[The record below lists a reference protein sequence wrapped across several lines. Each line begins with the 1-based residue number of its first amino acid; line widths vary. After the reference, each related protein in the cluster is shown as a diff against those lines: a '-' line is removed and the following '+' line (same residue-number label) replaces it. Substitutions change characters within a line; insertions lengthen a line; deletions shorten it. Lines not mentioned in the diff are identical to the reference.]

1 MKGKL
6 LLAVFLVIFVANSL
20 ITVLKADGTIS
31 DVVINNGT
39 ISWNSPPM
47 YVNGQTYIPL
57 KESASHLQLAAS
69 FDVKTMNATILYGEN
84 ELKLRLD
91 NDIACLNGKFV
102 QLSSP
107 MKIINNTIMIPIDS
121 YKHLGMTL
129 VTKNNTLLLFSPT
142 DGKII
147 YKVVSGDSLWRISV
161 LFGVTVDYIKQLNN
175 LKDNTIYIGQ
185 PLAVKLTDSTFRTDF
200 DAISSNASLFTLP
213 SFQSPVKGYITSG
226 TAIKVIGKSE
236 SWYKVITPK
245 GEGYQYK
252 SSVSINQSI
261 LDTAPNSTYFDKI
274 IPVDTSM
281 NTIEYT
287 TYIVVSGDNL
297 WSISERVGLPV
308 NELAQANGLSTS
320 SVLYIGQVLKVPVH
334 KIAIKNV
341 KGSQYGEML
350 DWYKEGQYV
359 IPINAIG
366 KLTDIGTGISFF
378 IKRTMGASHSDTET
392 VTYSDTTIMKNVFGG
407 SWSWNSRPM
416 VLEING
422 RKIAVSV
429 NGMPHAGVDG
439 VPMNQI
445 VSNRSGNYGTG
456 PNYDRIAG
464 NGMDG
469 HFDMYVLNGR
479 RHMDNKIDADNQR
492 MVSLAG
498 GLQ

>member
-6 LLAVFLVIFVANSL
+6 LLAVILVIFVANSL
-20 ITVLKADGTIS
+20 ITVLKAEGTTS
-31 DVVINNGT
+31 DIVINNGI
-39 ISWNSPPM
+39 ISWNSPPTNL
-47 YVNGQTYIPL
+47 NGQTYIPL
-57 KESASHLQLAAS
+57 KESASNLGLTAS
-69 FDVKTMNATILYGEN
+69 FDVKTMNATIIYGEN

-91 NDIACLNGKFV
+91 NDMACLNGKYI

-107 MKIINNTIMIPIDS
+107 MKIINNTIMIPVDS

-129 VTKNNTLLLFSPT
+129 VTRDNTLLLFSPMN
-142 DGKII
+142 GKII
-147 YKVVSGDSLWRISV
+147 YKVMSGDSLWKISV
-161 LFGVTVDYIKQLNN
+161 LFGVTIDYIKQINN
-175 LKDNTIYIGQ
+175 LTVNTLNIGQ
-185 PLAVKLTDSTFRTDF
+185 LLAVKLTDSAFRTNF
-200 DAISSNASLFTLP
+200 DAISSSASVFTLP
-213 SFQSPVKGYITSG
+213 SFQATVKGYITSG
-226 TAIKVIGKSE
+226 TSIKVIGKSDL
-236 SWYKVITPK
+236 WYKVNTPK

-252 SSVSINQSI
+252 SSVSITQSM
-261 LDTAPNSTYFDKI
+261 LDTAPNSTYFDNI

-281 NTIEYT
+281 DTIEYT
-287 TYIVVSGDNL
+287 TYKVVSGDNL
-297 WSISERVGLPV
+297 WSISEKVGLPV

-320 SVLYIGQVLKVPVH
+320 SVLYIGQELKVPVH

-341 KGSQYGEML
+341 KGIQYGEML
-350 DWYKEGQYV
+350 DWYSEGQYV
-359 IPINAIG
+359 IPIGAIG
-366 KLTDIGTGISFF
+366 KVTDMGTGYSFY

-392 VTYSDTTIMKNVFGG
+392 LTCSDTDIMKKVFGG

-416 VLEING
+416 VLELNG

-429 NGMPHAGVDG
+429 SGMPHAGVDG

-479 RHMDNKIDADNQR
+479 RHVDNKIDADNQR
-492 MVSLAG
+492 MVSVAG